1 MNQHAYTYSPSSEAK
16 FTKRRMRT
24 DLLLGVLTVICFAA
38 IGVLLAWRG

>member
-24 DLLLGVLTVICFAA
+24 DLLLAIVTVVVFAS